1 MEQILKGIAL
11 FRHCYHNPKI
21 SFSVLSAFNE
31 VNNGPPSV
39 KCKSLLQHLNNWT
52 RASKITLTKKNGLFG
67 KKSNCLI
74 TMTFSEMY
82 IEYRYDTKKEY

>member
-1 MEQILKGIAL
+1 MEQILNGIAP
-11 FRHCYHNPKI
+11 FRNPK
-21 SFSVLSAFNE
+21 FPFNE
-31 VNNGPPSV
+31 VNNGAPSV